1 MAAYSSAGRVPLVI
15 WAATVDPADV
25 PMMRSASVTS
35 TPASD
40 RPAMRPSSH
49 ALPAAPPP
57 ARTRARLFELPACL
71 AASTCWSGI
80 GQFPCRGVRVTAM
93 PSEVV
98 VELMRGVEEG
108 VVFMGVAFR
117 GLPVGAPNCDYLS
130 RAILPCRGAPI
141 TDTAYMGLT
150 SCRWITITGNDRT
163 PATRCAIGIKPVAVS
178 LSNAPPTATP
188 SSVMGPITSPR
199 IGHLLDAR
207 SSPRMPT
214 RVRIVRSARC
224 EYA

>member
-25 PMMRSASVTS
+25 PMTRSASVTS

-57 ARTRARLFELPACL
+57 ARTKARLLELPACA
-71 AASTCWSGI
+71 AASACWPGI

-93 PSEVV
+93 PPEVV
-98 VELMRGVEEG
+98 AELMLGVEEG

-117 GLPVGAPNCDYLS
+117 GLPVGRSQLRLPQS
-130 RAILPCRGAPI
+130 RDHDLQGSTHYGYCVHGSHLLPM
-141 TDTAYMGLT
+141 DHED
-150 SCRWITITGNDRT
+150 GNDRT
-163 PATRCAIGIKPVAVS
+163 PATRCAIGIRPAAVS
-178 LSNAPPTATP
+178 LSNATP
-188 SSVMGPITSPR
+188 SSVMGRHSPR
-199 IGHLLDAR
+199 SAAPAR
-207 SSPRMPT
+207 RPHPRHRPRWPPDPRAPT
-214 RVRIVRSARC
+214 TTATSG
-224 EYA
+224 

>member
-57 ARTRARLFELPACL
+57 ARTKARLSEFSACPA
-71 AASTCWSGI
+71 APTCWPGI
-80 GQFPCRGVRVTAM
+80 GQFPCRGVRVTTM

-108 VVFMGVAFR
+108 VVFMGAAFR
-117 GLPVGAPNCDYLS
+117 GLPVGRSRWRLPQSRDRALPSPGTVS
-130 RAILPCRGAPI
+130 RASR
-141 TDTAYMGLT
+141 
-150 SCRWITITGNDRT
+150 S
-163 PATRCAIGIKPVAVS
+163 ATRA
-178 LSNAPPTATP
+178 LL
-188 SSVMGPITSPR
+188 R
-199 IGHLLDAR
+199 LLDLGRQRAHVVAGLVH
-207 SSPRMPT
+207 P
-214 RVRIVRSARC
+214 
-224 EYA
+224 